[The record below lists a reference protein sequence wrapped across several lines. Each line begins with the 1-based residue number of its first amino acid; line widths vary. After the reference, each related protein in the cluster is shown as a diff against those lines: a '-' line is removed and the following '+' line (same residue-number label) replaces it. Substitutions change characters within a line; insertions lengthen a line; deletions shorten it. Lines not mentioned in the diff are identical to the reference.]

1 MVRLSRFTQWIFLLY
16 AVIPGEKSGRDGR
29 NPLLLRD
36 NLAHNARIH
45 PRRTALS
52 TGRIHISYADLEDRV
67 RKNASAL
74 AALGVKKGDRVA
86 ILSQSTPSF
95 VELLFA
101 VAQIGAVLVPLNHL
115 SVVREHR
122 TILRDAS
129 PRLLLFAEG
138 FEDTVAALPPGQPDG
153 LAVLRIDRGGEGYPG
168 LRDGGRGDTALPLGH
183 VAVSESDIALQ
194 IYTSGT
200 SGQPRGAMLSHENL
214 MAACASVALELGLSR
229 NDIFLSCNP
238 FPFMAGVGRLLRFLY
253 VGGRIVIQNDFDPEE
268 VLRAIER
275 SRITHVLLT
284 PTMMAQILDLPSR
297 DSFNLAT
304 LRKVQYGGPFI
315 PLDLLKRA
323 IRFFRCDMVQS
334 YGQVESSGVLTFLH
348 PEDHS
353 LDESAPYMRRLM
365 SVGKEA
371 IGVEIRLVNEGGS
384 EIPPDQVGQVGE
396 VIARGK
402 NIFAGYSG
410 DPDFSGEVLRNGW
423 LYTGDVGSLDEEGY
437 LYLLDRKRD
446 TLMVGGISV
455 YPREIENILGEHPDV
470 AETAIIPRPHF
481 VLGEIPVAI
490 VVLKEGRQ
498 ADPDA
503 LLDHCRRNM
512 APFKVPQAIEFLSFL
527 PKNSAGKVL
536 KVKLREQIVREKVTP
551 RTPRP

>member
-1 MVRLSRFTQWIFLLY
+1 M
-16 AVIPGEKSGRDGR
+16 
-29 NPLLLRD
+29 LLRD

-52 TGRIHISYADLEDRV
+52 SGRIHISYADLQDRI
-67 RKNASAL
+67 RRYASAL
-74 AALGVKKGDRVA
+74 AALGVEKGDRVA
-86 ILSQSTPSF
+86 ILSPSTPSY

-101 VAQIGAVLVPLNHL
+101 VAQIGAVLVPLNQL
-115 SVVREHR
+115 SVPREHR

-129 PRLLLFAEG
+129 PRVLLFAEG
-138 FEDTVAALPPGQPDG
+138 FEDTVAALPPGLPDG
-153 LAVLRIDRGGEGYPG
+153 LAVLRIDRGVAGYPG
-168 LRDGGRGDTALPLGH
+168 LLDAGRGETALPLDR
-183 VAVSESDIALQ
+183 VAVSEEDIALQ

-200 SGQPRGAMLSHENL
+200 SGQPRGAMLSHGNL
-214 MAACASVALELGLSR
+214 MAASASVALELGLSR
-229 NDIFLSCNP
+229 NDIFLSCTSL
-238 FPFMAGVGRLLRFLY
+238 PFMGGIGRLLRFLY

-275 SRITHVLLT
+275 SRITHILLT
-284 PTMMAQILDLPSR
+284 PTMMAQILDLPSG

-304 LRKVQYGGPFI
+304 LRKVLYGGPFI

-323 IRFFRCDMVQS
+323 IRFFGCDMVQS
-334 YGQVESSGVLTFLH
+334 YGQVESGGVLTFLH

-371 IGVEIRLVNEGGS
+371 IGVEIRLVNEEGS
-384 EIPPDQVGQVGE
+384 EVPPGQVGE

-410 DPDFSGEVLRNGW
+410 DPDFSAEVLRNGW

-446 TLMVGGISV
+446 TLMIGGISV
-455 YPREIENILGEHPDV
+455 YPREIENILVEHPAV
-470 AETAIIPRPHF
+470 AEAAVVPRPHY

-512 APFKVPQAIEFLSFL
+512 APFKVPRAIEFLSSL
-527 PKNSAGKVL
+527 PRNSAGKVL
-536 KVKLREQIVREKVTP
+536 KVKLKEQIVRGNVTP